1 MSSKKLSYT
10 TLTCAVTLVLAG
22 CAGPSSIKYKPSPLE
37 GLKSTQQESSSAV
50 EVDQQDYVKV
60 VNGPQY
66 LSAMKSENPIS
77 AQEQLKQQQYQ
88 FEMSEQVKL
97 AVENMPI
104 RDFLHYVFGELLEVN
119 YVLDE
124 AAIDNQQT
132 VSLKIEQSI
141 SADELFELVAD
152 LLKEKNIRVQLK
164 QKVFYVFSGVSNQE
178 TKDILLGLGS
188 KTSDVP
194 VGSENV
200 LQLVPLKYTSFNRI
214 ARVMVNL
221 VTAEIYSES
230 DSSGLSIKGKRTEV
244 VKALNLLSL
253 LDQPSTRSQYVAI
266 YPLVFLSP
274 KSFVTQMTKLLTED
288 GFSVSNGVKFTPIDH
303 LNSVIVHASNQI
315 LLDRMEMWKLQ
326 LDKASDTTEKQFFVF
341 YPKLANAVTL
351 GDSLSNILALQTG
364 GAIAPARPE
373 QSRTANN
380 ERANQTRGGGRQG
393 IAIDEQRNAL
403 IFYMEPK
410 EYQSIYPML
419 QQLDVLPKQV
429 IIEATL
435 MEVTLTDKLS
445 YGVEWFIKNSVDK
458 FGTQGGIGDLPAGFQ
473 FTLDKPGFD
482 LVMSAL
488 ASTNQVNI
496 VSNPKLMVTNG
507 EAATLNV
514 GSEIPTI
521 TSTVAN
527 ATEGSGQVLQSVQY
541 RNTGITLTVTPNV
554 NSRNFVE
561 LQIDQQLSEAGEN
574 ELSGI
579 DSPIV
584 LKRDIQ
590 TKVLV
595 EDGQTLILAGLIS
608 ENNSGKDTKVPLLG
622 DIPVIGELFKNT
634 SNTTVKTEMLLMITP
649 KVVNDPT
656 DVSKIKKAI
665 GSNFKHIDLQTNF

>member
-10 TLTCAVTLVLAG
+10 ALTCAVTLALAG
-22 CAGPSSIKYKPSPLE
+22 CAGPGSIKYKPSPLE
-37 GLKSTQQESSSAV
+37 GLTSNDQAASSTVGIKQPSNVQVS
-50 EVDQQDYVKV
+50 
-60 VNGPQY
+60 NGPQY
-66 LSAMKSENPIS
+66 LSAMESENPVS

-88 FEMSEQVKL
+88 FNLSEPVKL

-104 RDFLHYVFGELLEVN
+104 RDFVHYVFGELLAVN

-124 AAIDNQQT
+124 AAIDNQQS
-132 VSLKIEQSI
+132 VSLKIEQAI

-178 TKDILLGLGS
+178 RKDILLGLGN

-194 VGSENV
+194 VGAESV
-200 LQLVPLKYTSFNRI
+200 LQLVPLKYTSFDRI

-221 VTAEIYSES
+221 VNAQIYSES
-230 DSSGLSIKGKRTEV
+230 DSSSLSIQGKRAEV

-253 LDQPSTRSQYVAI
+253 LDQPSTRSQFVAI
-266 YPLVFLSP
+266 YPLVFLTP
-274 KSFVTQMTKLLTED
+274 KDFVTQMTKLLTED
-288 GFSVSNGVKFTPIDH
+288 GFSVANGVKFTPIEH

-326 LDKASDTTEKQFFVF
+326 LDKASDTTDKQFFVF

-351 GDSLSNILALQTG
+351 GESLNNILALQSG
-364 GAIAPARPE
+364 GPVGSATTKPE
-373 QSRTANN
+373 QTRTSNN
-380 ERANQTRGGGRQG
+380 ERPNSSRGSSRQG

-435 MEVTLTDKLS
+435 MEVTLTDRLS

-473 FTLDKPGFD
+473 FTLDKPGLD

-496 VSNPKLMVTNG
+496 MSNPKLMVTNG

-541 RNTGITLTVTPNV
+541 RTTGITLTVTPNV

-561 LQIDQQLSEAGEN
+561 LEIDQQLSEAGEN

-622 DIPVIGELFKNT
+622 DIPIVGELFKNT
-634 SNTTVKTEMLLMITP
+634 SNTAVKTEMLLMITP
-649 KVVNDPT
+649 KVVNESDRC
-656 DVSKIKKAI
+656 V
-665 GSNFKHIDLQTNF
+665 